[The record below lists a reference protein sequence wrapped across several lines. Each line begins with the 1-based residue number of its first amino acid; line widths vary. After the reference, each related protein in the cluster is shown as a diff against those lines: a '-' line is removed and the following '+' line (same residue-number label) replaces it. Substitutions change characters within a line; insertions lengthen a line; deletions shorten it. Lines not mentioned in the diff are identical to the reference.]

1 MKLST
6 LIKPV
11 ILSTA
16 LALPMLAACSVKE
29 PFDWKEE
36 ILLHDGRK
44 VIAER
49 VDTYGGPREPSQTE
63 PNTKERTIKFADP
76 SDPKKTYS
84 HKITGTSNYLMLDF
98 YQGKPWL
105 VVFVGPFSTD
115 TRCPIGTYDTY
126 AWDGQ
131 KWVPSSFKARPKEFV
146 KPNMTVSYMAETRT
160 KGKLTDSTQISKE
173 LNFSKRHGA
182 ALASWQFIDMGGNG
196 RQTDCDH
203 YRKLAEGKKP

>member
-1 MKLST
+1 MKTSSILKSALLLIT
-6 LIKPV
+6 LM
-11 ILSTA
+11 
-16 LALPMLAACSVKE
+16 LPMLAACSNKAFE

-98 YQGKPWL
+98 HQSRPWL
-105 VVFVGPFSTD
+105 IVYVGPFSTD

-126 AWDGQ
+126 SWDGQ
-131 KWVPSSFKARPKEFV
+131 QWVQRSFKDKPKEFS
-146 KPNMTVSYMAETRT
+146 KPNMAVSYLAETRK
-160 KGKLTDSTQISKE
+160 KGQLTTSQALQKEFEYPQRAISAESTWR
-173 LNFSKRHGA
+173 FVDDRG
-182 ALASWQFIDMGGNG
+182 DG
-196 RQTDCDH
+196 RTTDCLS
-203 YRKLAEGKKP
+203 YR